1 MFNKKFSFKKLIV
14 FQFVFLLMLS
24 FAIYPILALINTA
37 NVDSTNIKTTSQ
49 SSTTTVSS
57 QPIIITTTG
66 IVSIK
71 SDDASIQKNNQSS
84 TEIISNQP
92 SSLELTQLKNNQSP
106 VIKNDAASVAQP
118 VIQST
123 AETVIK
129 QSINTEPVIDADC
142 KVKNILDRDVCKN
155 YLAIPLDCRQ
165 KGIAS
170 LEECWKNIE
179 EATAKQQTKE
189 ILVECREQGIN
200 NYGKCKDYMSISIE
214 CREHG
219 IKTAS
224 DCDKYL
230 SVHPDCRAKKIFD
243 KEKCDKYMSLSF
255 ECRQKG
261 IDDIDECQKFI
272 YRNAMPTEC
281 VKAGSETQA
290 ECSQVL
296 FILSLPIECRDKK
309 ITNRDECNK
318 YLEINS
324 LPKECRDKG
333 VITKDECDK
342 IIKNIEEIKDA
353 GKIISTEPKLNINV
367 KCVEVNIID
376 IANCEK
382 FLKKITLPKECQ
394 SADIVGE
401 KECNNFLFKKTASKE
416 CLAGGI
422 TDDKECKEFM
432 FNKYLPKIKKVDEVK
447 PIIENKTIA
456 ETKPVILT
464 DWQRKNSI
472 EERHL
477 GDIVTKQTQ
486 FQEIKN
492 NIIDLI
498 AEPTKIEN
506 IEKYQV
512 VKELVPLKG
521 DNVGLK
527 IIATKDSITLDSADN
542 LSQTSPIALM
552 IDSDQDGLSDDIEK
566 RIGANPNDKDTDK
579 DGYTDGVEFNNKY
592 NPLGTGKLKQFL
604 APIDQAIAENKI
616 LGQPKTEG
624 RRVNHLSAIKVDNS
638 AKQKAGN
645 DYYEFSGKAKANSV
659 ITLYIYSDLPIVV
672 TVKTDE
678 YGNWKYNFSQPLTDG
693 IHEVY
698 VAVNDNTGKVV
709 EKSNPLSFFVK
720 EAKAVS
726 VNDFMSP
733 ALASALVEDNETK
746 GSMAYYFIVGSII
759 GIGLSLFLL
768 FIKQKRQKL

>member
-1 MFNKKFSFKKLIV
+1 
-14 FQFVFLLMLS
+14 MLS
-24 FAIYPILALINTA
+24 FAIYPIFALINTA
-37 NVDSTNIKTTSQ
+37 NIDSTNIKTISQ
-49 SSTTTVSS
+49 LSTTTVSN
-57 QPIIITTTG
+57 QPIATATANT
-66 IVSIK
+66 VSTK
-71 SDDASIQKNNQSS
+71 SDDTSFQKNNQSS
-84 TEIISNQP
+84 TEIISSQP
-92 SSLELTQLKNNQSP
+92 SSLEPAQLKDKQP
-106 VIKNDAASVAQP
+106 IVIKNDIAPVAQI
-118 VIQST
+118 VIQPT
-123 AETVIK
+123 TKVIIE
-129 QSINTEPVIDADC
+129 QPINTEPEIDVNC
-142 KVKNILDRDVCKN
+142 KAKNILDREACKN
-155 YLAIPLDCRQ
+155 YLAIPSDCKQ
-165 KGIAS
+165 KGIVD
-170 LEECWKNIE
+170 LEECWKALPAI
-179 EATAKQQTKE
+179 TAGQQAKE
-189 ILVECREQGIN
+189 VLAECREQGISVYN
-200 NYGKCKDYMSISIE
+200 DCKIYMSISSE
-214 CREHG
+214 CREQG
-219 IKTAS
+219 IKTVVN
-224 DCDKYL
+224 CDKYL

-243 KEKCDKYMSLSF
+243 KEKCNKHMSLSV

-261 IDDIDECQKFI
+261 IDDVDECQKFI
-272 YRNAMPTEC
+272 YKNAMPIEC

-309 ITNRDECNK
+309 ITNREECNK
-318 YLEINS
+318 YLE
-324 LPKECRDKG
+324 E
-333 VITKDECDK
+333 VKDS
-342 IIKNIEEIKDA
+342 
-353 GKIISTEPKLNINV
+353 GKIIPTKSKLNIDT

-376 IANCEK
+376 VANCEK
-382 FLKKITLPKECQ
+382 FLKKITLPQECQ
-394 SADIVGE
+394 SADIAGE
-401 KECNNFLFKKTASKE
+401 KECNDFLFKKTASKE
-416 CLAGGI
+416 CLDGGI
-422 TDDKECKEFM
+422 ADNKECKEFM
-432 FNKYLPKIKKVDEVK
+432 FNKYLPKIKKADEVK
-447 PIIENKTIA
+447 SIIENKTIV
-456 ETKPVILT
+456 EVKPIIST

-486 FQEIKN
+486 FQDIKN
-492 NIIDLI
+492 NIVDLI
-498 AEPTKIEN
+498 AEPTKIKD

-512 VKELVPLKG
+512 VKELVPIKG
-521 DNVGLK
+521 DDVGLK

-552 IDSDQDGLSDDIEK
+552 IDTDQDGLPDDIEK
-566 RIGANPNDKDTDK
+566 RIGTNPNDKDTDK

-592 NPLGTGKLKQFL
+592 NPLGAGKLKQFL

-624 RRVNHLSAIKVDNS
+624 RRVNHLSVAKVDNS
-638 AKQKAGN
+638 AKQKAGD

-733 ALASALVEDNETK
+733 ALASALAENNETK
-746 GSMAYYFIVGSII
+746 SSVAYYFIVGSII